1 MDTAMKT
8 VQEKILMADSV
19 FFSVVVPAFN
29 EEDNINAF
37 YERARLIMDSLGQSW
52 ELIFV
57 NDGSTD
63 GTLDALRTLSEKDV
77 HVKYISL
84 SRNFG
89 HQAALTAGLDH
100 ASGKAIISID
110 CDLQDPPELIPQLCR
125 KWEEG
130 YDIVYARRSN
140 YRKDSVIKRYASMV
154 YYFVLGKTT
163 DIDMP
168 ENVGDFRLIDQK
180 VLSILKAMPERS
192 RYLRGMVAWAGFSH
206 SFVDYERPDR
216 QAGDTGYTFK
226 KLISLGMDGMLNFS
240 LLPLRI
246 GFIIGII
253 NIILGFLFLAYMVL
267 DTILFDKYYHLYKFL
282 VVLLFMLM
290 GLLFMFIWI
299 LGEYIGRIHNE
310 VKGRP
315 IYIANEKGNFIS

>member
-1 MDTAMKT
+1 MDTDMKT
-8 VQEKILMADSV
+8 VQEKILTTGSV
-19 FFSVVVPAFN
+19 FYSVVVPAFN
-29 EEDNINAF
+29 EQETVGLF
-37 YERARLIMDSLGQSW
+37 YERTRLTMDSLGQSW

-63 GTLDALRTLSEKDV
+63 GTLDALRVLAKKDA

-100 ASGKAIISID
+100 ALGKAIISID
-110 CDLQDPPELIPQLCR
+110 CDLQDPPELIPHLCR

-140 YRKDSVIKRYASMV
+140 YRKDSLVKRYASMA
-154 YYFVLGKTT
+154 YYYVLGKTS

-168 ENVGDFRLIDQK
+168 ENVGDFRLIGQK
-180 VLSILKAMPERS
+180 VLSILKAMPERA

-206 SFVDYERPDR
+206 AFVDYDRPDR

-246 GFIIGII
+246 GFIIGIF
-253 NIILGFLFLAYMVL
+253 NIILGSLFLTYMTMDAL
-267 DTILFDKYYHLYKFL
+267 LFNKDYPLYKFL

-290 GLLFMFIWI
+290 GLLFMLIWI

-315 IYIANEKGNFIS
+315 IYIENEKGNF

>member
-1 MDTAMKT
+1 MGAAMKT
-8 VQEKILMADSV
+8 VQEKILMADNI
-19 FFSVVVPAFN
+19 FYSVVVPAFN
-29 EEDNINAF
+29 EQETVGLF
-37 YERARLIMDSLGQSW
+37 YERARLTMDSMGQSW

-63 GTLDALRTLSEKDV
+63 GTMDILRVLAKKDA

-110 CDLQDPPELIPQLCR
+110 CDLQDPPELIPKLCR

-130 YDIVYARRSN
+130 YEIVYARRSN
-140 YRKDSVIKRYASMV
+140 YRKDNLIKRYASMA
-154 YYFVLGKTT
+154 YYFMLEKTS
-163 DIDMP
+163 DINMP

-180 VLSILKAMPERS
+180 VLSILKAMPERA
-192 RYLRGMVAWAGFSH
+192 RYLRGMVVWAGFSH
-206 SFVDYERPDR
+206 AFVDYDRPDR
-216 QAGDTGYTFK
+216 QTGDTGYTFK

-240 LLPLRI
+240 LLPLRV
-246 GFIIGII
+246 GFIIGIV
-253 NIILGFLFLAYMVL
+253 NIVLGSLFLAYMIL
-267 DTILFDKYYHLYKFL
+267 DTLLFDKYYHLYKFL
-282 VVLLFMLM
+282 VVLLFIMM
-290 GLLFMFIWI
+290 GGLFMFIWI
-299 LGEYIGRIHNE
+299 LGEYIGRIYNE

-315 IYIANEKGNFIS
+315 IYIENGKGNFSS

>member
-1 MDTAMKT
+1 MGAGMKT
-8 VQEKILMADSV
+8 TEDKPLTADGV
-19 FFSVVVPAFN
+19 FYSVVVPAFN
-29 EEDNINAF
+29 EQDTVALF
-37 YERARLIMDSLGQSW
+37 YDRARKTMDSLEKPW

-57 NDGSTD
+57 NDGSSD
-63 GTLDALRTLSEKDV
+63 GTLKELRALAERDDR
-77 HVKYISL
+77 VKYVSL

-89 HQAALTAGLDH
+89 HQAALTAGLAH
-100 ASGKAIISID
+100 ASGRAIISID

-130 YDIVYARRSN
+130 FDIVYARRSN
-140 YRKDSVIKRYASMV
+140 YRKDSLVKRYASMA
-154 YYFVLGKTT
+154 YYFVLGKTS

-168 ENVGDFRLIDQK
+168 ENVGDFRLIDRK
-180 VLSILKAMPERS
+180 VLSILKAMPERA

-206 SFVDYERPDR
+206 AFVDYERPDR
-216 QAGDTGYTFK
+216 QVGETGYSFK

-246 GFIIGII
+246 GFIIGIV
-253 NIILGFLFLAYMVL
+253 NIVLGSLFLLYMVL
-267 DTILFDKYYHLYKFL
+267 DALIFDKYYHLYKFL

-290 GLLFMFIWI
+290 GVLFMFIWI

-315 IYIANEKGNFIS
+315 IYIESEKGNLSA

>member
-1 MDTAMKT
+1 MDAAMRT
-8 VQEKILMADSV
+8 PQEKISKNDDV
-19 FFSVVVPAFN
+19 FYSVVVPAFN
-29 EEDNINAF
+29 EQDNVDPF
-37 YERARLIMDSLGQSW
+37 YERIRLTMDSLEQSW

-57 NDGSTD
+57 NDGSID
-63 GTLDALRTLSEKDV
+63 GTLDAIRVLAKKDTR
-77 HVKYISL
+77 VKYISL

-110 CDLQDPPELIPQLCR
+110 CDLQDPPELIPQLCK

-140 YRKDSVIKRYASMV
+140 YRKDSLIKRYASMA
-154 YYFVLGKTT
+154 YYFVLGKTSNI
-163 DIDMP
+163 DIP
-168 ENVGDFRLIDQK
+168 ENVGDFRLINQK

-206 SFVDYERPDR
+206 AFIDYDRPDR
-216 QAGDTGYTFK
+216 QVGDSGYTFK
-226 KLISLGMDGMLNFS
+226 KLIYLGMDGMLNFS
-240 LLPLRI
+240 LMPLRI

-253 NIILGFLFLAYMVL
+253 NVIFGSLFLAYMVL
-267 DTILFDKYYHLYKFL
+267 DTLLFGKYYHLYKFL
-282 VVLLFMLM
+282 VVMLFMLM

-315 IYIANEKGNFIS
+315 IYIENEKGNFVL

>member
-1 MDTAMKT
+1 MINSQKNILKT
-8 VQEKILMADSV
+8 DSIYY
-19 FFSVVVPAFN
+19 SVVVPAFN
-29 EEDNINAF
+29 EQDNINPF
-37 YERARLIMDSLGQSW
+37 YERARLTMDSMGQSW
-52 ELIFV
+52 ELIFI
-57 NDGSTD
+57 NDGSSD
-63 GTLDALRTLSEKDV
+63 GTLNALRALSKKDTR
-77 HVKYISL
+77 VKYISL

-89 HQAALTAGLDH
+89 HQAALTAGLDQ

-110 CDLQDPPELIPQLCR
+110 CDLQDPPEMIPQLCK

-130 YDIVYARRSN
+130 HDIVYARRSN
-140 YRKDSVIKRYASMV
+140 YRKDSIIRRYASMA
-154 YYFVLGKTT
+154 YYYVLGKTS

-192 RYLRGMVAWAGFSH
+192 RYLRGMVAWAGFSKT
-206 SFVDYERPDR
+206 FVDYDRPDR
-216 QAGDTGYTFK
+216 QVGDTGYTFK
-226 KLISLGMDGMLNFS
+226 KLIFLGMDGMLNFS

-246 GFIIGII
+246 GFFIGII
-253 NIILGFLFLAYMVL
+253 NIILGALFLAYMIL
-267 DTILFDKYYHLYKFL
+267 DAILFDKYYHLYKFL

-290 GLLFMFIWI
+290 GLMFMFIWI

-315 IYIANEKGNFIS
+315 IYIENEKGNIL